1 MKCYIVTSSILVA
14 SELKKDGLV
23 TTVGSDLP
31 ASKIIHVQS
40 PDTLAAWR
48 TKLVAVL
55 EEANKL
61 ELKSLALP
69 LLSIGRIFV

>member
-1 MKCYIVTSSILVA
+1 M
-14 SELKKDGLV
+14 

-69 LLSIGRIFV
+69 LLAIGRIFV